1 MPLHAAPPQT
11 HDIFVSNP
19 SAVALAGHL
28 DVLCFDKTGTLTE
41 PGLDLQA
48 RGAGRGG
55 LAALGRGLAWLGVCS
70 AGAAGPGAA
79 QPTVCL

>member
-1 MPLHAAPPQT
+1 MPPQT

-41 PGLDLQA
+41 PGLDLQVGGW
-48 RGAGRGG
+48 GAGCVVRAGCEDRRWH
-55 LAALGRGLAWLGVCS
+55 AVAWHS
-70 AGAAGPGAA
+70 SPE
-79 QPTVCL
+79 